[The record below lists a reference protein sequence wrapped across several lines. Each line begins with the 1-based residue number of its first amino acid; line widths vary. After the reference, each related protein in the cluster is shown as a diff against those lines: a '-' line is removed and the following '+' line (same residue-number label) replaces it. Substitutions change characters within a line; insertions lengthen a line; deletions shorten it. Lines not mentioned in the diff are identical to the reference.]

1 MTIRE
6 AFQINVG
13 NFDQGILSVHPK
25 FIIHHKN
32 CIGAEDE
39 IQFIC
44 KDIRTAEDEL
54 EQLFVSY
61 CMENEFDTN
70 QVIKII
76 CIDKEYSQIKK
87 IAYAKYLLEWILFYK
102 ITKYDFNEMAERWH
116 DEKFI
121 DWDSTGSFL
130 DYIMENGF
138 SGKIWS
144 SYHVFL
150 SKEYSDRA
158 FMKKILNPDEY
169 TRYKKDMDCK
179 LGGKHGK

>member
-13 NFDQGILSVHPK
+13 NLDQGLLSVHPK

-76 CIDKEYSQIKK
+76 WIDKEYKQIKM
-87 IAYAKYLLEWILFYK
+87 IAYAKYILHWILSHK

-121 DWDSTGSFL
+121 DWDNTSSFF
-130 DYIMENGF
+130 DFIRENCFDGI
-138 SGKIWS
+138 IWN
-144 SYHVFL
+144 SYHGFL
-150 SKEYSDRA
+150 SNEYSDRA
-158 FMKKILNPDEY
+158 YMKRILNPDEY
-169 TRYKKDMDCK
+169 TRYKKEMDGK
-179 LGGKHGK
+179 SGGKHGK